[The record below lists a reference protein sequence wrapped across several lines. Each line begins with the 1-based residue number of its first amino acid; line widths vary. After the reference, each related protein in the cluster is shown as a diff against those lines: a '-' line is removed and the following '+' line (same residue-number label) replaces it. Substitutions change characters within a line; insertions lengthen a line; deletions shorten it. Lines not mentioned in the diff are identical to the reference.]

1 VQHALVRHLRER
13 YGGVKDLGVKRGPFY
28 VLVGAYMPC
37 VLVETAFL
45 THPVEGRR
53 LARDEY
59 RTDVAE
65 GLYDGIAG
73 FVAQTRRARTL

>member
-1 VQHALVRHLRER
+1 M
-13 YGGVKDLGVKRGPFY
+13 
-28 VLVGAYMPC
+28 LVGAYMPC